1 MLSANSFAAQLLS
14 NAKSPDDLRDA
25 LMASPERHPEM
36 PVKFWLD
43 IHTLLEDER
52 SDEDRVIDLAC
63 AYFDAAARRQ
73 FVADGSQ
80 DIGTCGGVMLG
91 YRANTKFA
99 KALIA
104 RGVAYK
110 SGGRAYL
117 RRSLPAGV
125 HTQHMT
131 VDEKAHDAFAEV
143 ARVAG
148 YAPAEHRSYV
158 D

>member
-43 IHTLLEDER
+43 IHT
-52 SDEDRVIDLAC
+52 
-63 AYFDAAARRQ
+63 
-73 FVADGSQ
+73 
-80 DIGTCGGVMLG
+80 
-91 YRANTKFA
+91 
-99 KALIA
+99 
-104 RGVAYK
+104 
-110 SGGRAYL
+110 
-117 RRSLPAGV
+117 
-125 HTQHMT
+125 QHMT